1 MKELWLNEILPLPE
15 GPCRTAL
22 LVAWFQGLFPE
33 AESRPVLVG
42 GAAVELFTNGGYT
55 TGDLDFVG
63 RVPPVV
69 AALLVEAGF
78 ERRGRHW
85 AHEAGRVFLELPGR
99 TLEPPSEPV
108 HLRREGRELLVIA
121 PEALLADRLAA
132 WKFWGSSVDAANA
145 LLLLQALGGELDGRL
160 AARLARS
167 LEVDDERVRLTRFA
181 GRLAGRAPS
190 PEELGRWLA
199 RRPGKKR

>member
-1 MKELWLNEILPLPE
+1 MKTLPLSEVLREPE
-15 GPCRTAL
+15 GARRTAL

-33 AESRPVLVG
+33 ADELPILVG
-42 GAAVELFTNGGYT
+42 GAAVELYTGGAYV

-63 RVPPVV
+63 SVSPYV
-69 AALLVEAGF
+69 AKRLMEAGF
-78 ERRGRHW
+78 EKRGRHW

-99 TLEPPSEPV
+99 SLEPASEPV
-108 HLRREGRELLVIA
+108 RLRRAGRVLLVIG

-132 WKFWGSSVDAANA
+132 WKYWGSTIDAANA
-145 LLLLQALGGELDGRL
+145 LLLLRALGERMDGRL

-181 GRLAGRAPS
+181 RRRAGRAPS
-190 PEELGRWLA
+190 MDELLRWLA
-199 RRPGKKR
+199 GRARSR

>member
-1 MKELWLNEILPLPE
+1 MKPPKLPGILALAE
-15 GPCRTAL
+15 GPRRTAL
-22 LVAWFQGLFPE
+22 LVAWFQGLFPGGE
-33 AESRPVLVG
+33 EPPILVG
-42 GAAVELFTNGGYT
+42 GAAVELFTSGAYT

-63 RVPPVV
+63 RVPPSV
-69 AALLVEAGF
+69 AAQLAAAGF

-85 AHEAGRVFLELPGR
+85 AHDGGRVFLELPGR
-99 TLEPPSEPV
+99 TLEPPSKPV
-108 HLRREGRELLVIA
+108 RLRRAGNDLLVIG

-145 LLLLQALGGELDGRL
+145 LLLIQALGERLDGRL

-181 GRLAGRAPS
+181 RKLAGRTPTR
-190 PEELGRWLA
+190 EELGRWLG
-199 RRPGKKR
+199 RRPGGSR

>member
-1 MKELWLNEILPLPE
+1 MKNLVLAEVLRLTE
-15 GPCRTAL
+15 GPRRTAL
-22 LVAWFQGLFPE
+22 LTAWFQELYGE
-33 AESRPVLVG
+33 GQERPVLVG
-42 GAAVELFTNGGYT
+42 GAAVELFTSGGYT

-63 RVPPVV
+63 RVPPDV
-69 AALLVEAGF
+69 AARLAGAGF

-99 TLEPPSEPV
+99 TLEPASDPV
-108 HLRREGRELLVIA
+108 LLRRAGRDILVIS

-145 LLLLQALGGELDGRL
+145 FLLVRALGARLDGRL

-167 LEVDDERVRLTRFA
+167 LEVDDERVRLMRLV
-181 GRLAGRAPS
+181 RHLAGRAPTT
-190 PEELGRWLA
+190 EELGRWLA
-199 RRPGKKR
+199 RRPGSR